1 MHPDLSQ
8 LTRRTFLGNAAR
20 GIGAVRSGRC

>member
-1 MHPDLSQ
+1 MSPDLTQ

-20 GIGAVRSGRC
+20 GVGAVAELEV